1 MLDLKEKRCVF
12 KDMEEKKDIKNE
24 ELNNEEIKDETVTE
38 ENEITNND
46 QMENAESSE
55 TIDEVSENEE
65 TTEDDELNIVK
76 KQKEENKKLQEELD
90 MTKDRL
96 LRLTAEYDN
105 YRKRTVKEKEG
116 IYSDAYVDVLKEII
130 PILDNLERAVAADGS
145 IEDLKKGIEMT
156 IKGCQDSFIKLGIEE
171 IDASGEF
178 DPNVHNA
185 VMHIEDENL
194 DKNVIAEVFQKGYK
208 KDDKIIRHTMVKVA
222 N

>member
-1 MLDLKEKRCVF
+1 
-12 KDMEEKKDIKNE
+12 
-24 ELNNEEIKDETVTE
+24 
-38 ENEITNND
+38 
-46 QMENAESSE
+46 
-55 TIDEVSENEE
+55 
-65 TTEDDELNIVK
+65 
-76 KQKEENKKLQEELD
+76 

-96 LRLTAEYDN
+96 LRVTAEYDN

-130 PILDNLERAVAADGS
+130 PILDNLERAIAADGS

-156 IKGCQDSFIKLGIEE
+156 IKGCQDSFIKLGVEE
-171 IDASGEF
+171 IDDSGEF

-185 VMHIEDENL
+185 VMHVDDENL
-194 DKNVIAEVFQKGYK
+194 GKNVIAEVFQKGYK

>member
-1 MLDLKEKRCVF
+1 
-12 KDMEEKKDIKNE
+12 MEEKKDMK
-24 ELNNEEIKDETVTE
+24 NEEIKDAAVSEEETQETANNNQMKNE
-38 ENEITNND
+38 EY
-46 QMENAESSE
+46 SE
-55 TIDEVSENEE
+55 ACDGVSENDE
-65 TTEDDELNIVK
+65 TAEDDELNVVK

-96 LRLTAEYDN
+96 LRVTAEYDN

-130 PILDNLERAVAADGS
+130 PILDNLERAIAADGS

-156 IKGCQDSFIKLGIEE
+156 IKGCQDSFIKLGVEE
-171 IDASGEF
+171 IDDSGEF

-185 VMHIEDENL
+185 VMHVDDENL
-194 DKNVIAEVFQKGYK
+194 GKNVIAEVFHKGYK

>member
-1 MLDLKEKRCVF
+1 M
-12 KDMEEKKDIKNE
+12 KDKKDIKNE
-24 ELNNEEIKDETVTE
+24 EIKDEAVIEETE
-38 ENEITNND
+38 KETQETTEND
-46 QMENAESSE
+46 QLENNECGE
-55 TIDEVSENEE
+55 VGDGVSENEE
-65 TTEDDELNIVK
+65 NAEDDELNIVK
-76 KQKEENKKLQEELD
+76 KQKEEKEENNKLQEELD

-105 YRKRTVKEKEG
+105 YRKRTAKEKEG
-116 IYSDAYVDVLKEII
+116 IYSDAYVDVLKEIV
-130 PILDNLERAVAADGS
+130 PILDNLERAIVADGS

-156 IKGCQDSFIKLGIEE
+156 IKGCQDSFTKLGVEE

-178 DPNVHNA
+178 NPNVHNA
-185 VMHIEDENL
+185 VMHVEDENL

>member
-1 MLDLKEKRCVF
+1 
-12 KDMEEKKDIKNE
+12 MEEKKDMK
-24 ELNNEEIKDETVTE
+24 NEEIKDAAVSEEETQETANNNQMKNE
-38 ENEITNND
+38 EY
-46 QMENAESSE
+46 SE
-55 TIDEVSENEE
+55 ACDGVSENDE
-65 TTEDDELNIVK
+65 TAEDDELNVVK
-76 KQKEENKKLQEELD
+76 KQKEENKNLQEELD

-96 LRLTAEYDN
+96 LRVTAEYDN

-130 PILDNLERAVAADGS
+130 PILDNLERAIAADGS

-156 IKGCQDSFIKLGIEE
+156 IKGCQDSFIKLGVEE
-171 IDASGEF
+171 IDDSGEF

-185 VMHIEDENL
+185 VMHVDDENL
-194 DKNVIAEVFQKGYK
+194 GKNVIAEVFQKGYK